1 MRSLVTGASSGIG
14 LAVAKLLLQRDN
26 EVVLVSRREPELA
39 QLEQELGENAVAYA
53 ADVSDD
59 AQVQGMVEAAGERLG
74 GLDLT
79 VNSAGISQPR
89 SLEQLSADAWRAVLD
104 TNLSGCFFVS
114 RYAGLFMRSQG
125 GGTII
130 NVASESALMGEPG
143 YVAYCAS
150 KGGVLALTKAMAA
163 ELAPTVRV
171 NAVCPGSVDTP
182 MLRRDFDSMPDP
194 AFAQEATLRRI
205 PLRRFA
211 TPEEVAKAILFLAT
225 EAEFATGMGLNLDG
239 GTTSI
244 LPAML

>member
-14 LAVAKLLLQRDN
+14 LAVARLLLQGDN
-26 EVVLVSRREPELA
+26 KVVLVSRRERELA
-39 QLEQELGENAVAYA
+39 KLQQELGENAVAYA

-59 AQVQGMVEAAGERLG
+59 AQVQAMVEAASSRLG

-89 SLEQLSADAWRAVLD
+89 SLEQLSANDWRAVLD

-114 RYAGLFMRSQG
+114 RYAGLLMRSQG
-125 GGTII
+125 GGTIV

-194 AFAQEATLRRI
+194 AFALEATQRRI
-205 PLRRFA
+205 PLQRFA
-211 TPEEVAKAILFLAT
+211 TPEEVARAILFLAT
-225 EAEFATGMGLNLDG
+225 EAEFATGTGLNLDG